1 VVGARTRTE
10 DGNGRSVNARRKQ
23 RGRRD
28 RLGRD
33 YKMRRGVGAAASE
46 VAGKGPADQAPGR
59 AVPGAGD
66 HSARA
71 ALPGHGRAAQ
81 QLRTGEAGSLA
92 SGPLL

>member
-71 ALPGHGRAAQ
+71 AQ